1 MVIIGASFIGME
13 VAAHLSGKAA
23 TVTVVG
29 NSDIPFQNS
38 LGPEI
43 GSYLKQLHL
52 DKSVRFVME
61 TIPTEFVTNTDGAL
75 EKVVLGNGEEIAA
88 DVVVLGIGVT
98 SSTNYIDDDEIKT
111 DSRGFVIVN
120 DCMKTNVDN
129 IYAVGDIAKF
139 PLHLRSFNGPRLVN
153 IGHWQIAKA
162 HGKCAAL
169 NIASPESH
177 PLKTVPFFWTV
188 QYGKSIRY
196 AGIAPDGYDDIV
208 FDGQVISGKFVAFY
222 IKDDSVM
229 AVATLGR
236 DPVAADFA
244 NLLQEGNCL
253 KREDLAD
260 EAWRSKYS
268 LSAKI

>member
-13 VAAHLSGKAA
+13 VAAHLSDKAA
-23 TVTVVG
+23 SVTVVG

-43 GSYLKQLHL
+43 GAYIKQLHL
-52 DKSVRFVME
+52 DKGVKCTME
-61 TIPTEFVTNTDGAL
+61 ASPTDFVTNEDGAL
-75 EKVVLGNGEEIAA
+75 EKVILDNGEEIEA
-88 DVVVLGIGVT
+88 DVVVLGIGVIP
-98 SSTNYIDDDEIKT
+98 SISYIQNEEIKT
-111 DSRGFVIVN
+111 DSRGYIIVN
-120 DCMKTNVDN
+120 DCLKTNVDN
-129 IYAVGDIAKF
+129 IYAVGDIIKF

-153 IGHWQIAKA
+153 VGHWQTAKA
-162 HGKCAAL
+162 HGRCAAL
-169 NIASPESH
+169 NIAASEEK

-222 IKDDSVM
+222 IKNDIVV

-236 DPVAADFA
+236 DPIAADFA
-244 NLLQEGNCL
+244 NFLLEGNTL
-253 KREDLAD
+253 NREDLAD
-260 EAWRSKYS
+260 ETWRNKYS